1 MSGWISSI
9 HQHSSAFCHV
19 VADCIAYFIPLPA
32 QKVQQM
38 RDQVEP
44 LERQR
49 LYGAW
54 FERIVTHDAHAA
66 VLRTAERYLS
76 ALQQIPD

>member
-1 MSGWISSI
+1 
-9 HQHSSAFCHV
+9 
-19 VADCIAYFIPLPA
+19 
-32 QKVQQM
+32 M

-44 LERQR
+44 LARQR

-54 FERIVTHDAHAA
+54 FERIVTYDAHAA